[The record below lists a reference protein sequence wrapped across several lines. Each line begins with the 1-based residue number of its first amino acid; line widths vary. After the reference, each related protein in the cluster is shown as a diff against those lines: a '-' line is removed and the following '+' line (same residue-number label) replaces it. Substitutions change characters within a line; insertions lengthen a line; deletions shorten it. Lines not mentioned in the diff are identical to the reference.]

1 MEPYAV
7 VETGSKQYRVKAGD
21 VLDVE
26 LLAVEPGKKID
37 LAPVLAVSDGKD
49 LKIGTPEIT
58 QVKVTA
64 TVIKHFRGDK
74 IVSFKASRRKNYQ
87 RKVGHR
93 QELTSLKID
102 SIKT

>member
-21 VLDVE
+21 VLNVE
-26 LLAVEPGKKID
+26 LLPVEPGKKID

-49 LKIGTPEIT
+49 LKVGTPDIKGT
-58 QVKVTA
+58 KVTA
-64 TVIKHFRGDK
+64 TVVKHFRDDK
-74 IVSFKASRRKNYQ
+74 IVAFRTKRRKNYQ

-93 QELTSLKID
+93 QELTLLKIEA
-102 SIKT
+102 IKA

>member
-21 VLDVE
+21 VLNVE
-26 LLAVEPGKKID
+26 LLNVEPGKTID
-37 LAPVLAVSDGKD
+37 LAPVLAVSDGKE
-49 LKIGTPEIT
+49 LSIGTPDIK

-64 TVIKHFRGDK
+64 TVIKHFRGEK
-74 IVSFKASRRKNYQ
+74 VFSFRTRRRKNYQ

-93 QELTSLKID
+93 QEITSLKIE
-102 SIKT
+102 SIKA